1 MDVFQC
7 LLLTLLLLLHQATCS
22 SDGAE
27 MIRAVGM
34 SVTFSL
40 PNLHEGPVA
49 WSFQNELILILKLG
63 NPPEVSYF
71 DGNYKTRLAFPN
83 NGNAFTIFQLRTNDS
98 GTYTAQIKNQKIT
111 FTLRVYRQLTVPT
124 VTCVG
129 QNCSADSCHYTLH
142 CTMPGSNSGNISYS
156 WSQGGLLW
164 SEGPTVLVA
173 EPRLAKPPPLTCMAR
188 NPVSSSNAT
197 IISPALLCAGT
208 YSSSFLGII
217 MGLGLGALV
226 LSALVLLVIYH
237 KHKGRRICHWT
248 AAEATDTEAG
258 AEYTTVY
265 AQVGPSQQ
273 MHLQSSSRA
282 QQESPKQMPTPDLE
296 ASKTIYLTVKA
307 TGQEG
312 SAPMSPTKAFVAL
325 QLHTDDEKMSN
336 GMQR

>member
-7 LLLTLLLLLHQATCS
+7 LLLTLLLLHQATCS
-22 SDGAE
+22 SDGEE

-49 WSFQNELILILKLG
+49 WSFQNEIILIIKLG

-98 GTYTAQIKNQKIT
+98 GTYTAQIKTRKIT
-111 FTLRVYRQLTVPT
+111 FTLHVYRQLTVPT

-142 CTMPGSNSGNISYS
+142 CTMPGSSSGNISYS
-156 WSQGGLLW
+156 WSQGGLPW
-164 SEGPTVLVA
+164 NEGPTVLVE
-173 EPRLAKPPPLTCMAR
+173 EPRLAKLPPLTCMAR

-197 IISPALLCAGT
+197 VISPAVLCAGT

-226 LSALVLLVIYH
+226 LSALILVVIYY
-237 KHKGRRICHWT
+237 KHKGRRICHLT

-307 TGQEG
+307 TGQ
-312 SAPMSPTKAFVAL
+312 
-325 QLHTDDEKMSN
+325 TDDEKMSN